1 VNRQQ
6 FLPSTLT
13 FLLTIAVLLYL
24 VEKLGSALLAFSNV
38 LVMLGLSWLLAL
50 ILRPLVNWVQ
60 RRTLTDEILQ
70 PIRRRWGDR
79 WADRVAH
86 PSLGLSITIVYTLVI
101 AAIAIIVLALVPL
114 LIEQTRQLSITIQ
127 EQADNLPANIQ
138 RLSEIINSARTFLI
152 DRLYLDPAAI
162 VLPRPEELINQLTG
176 FGTGL
181 VQGALGLLGGIAAT
195 LGQFMLIVFLSV
207 LVMIDGAKLQ
217 TQIQQ
222 MIPRKHEA
230 DVQTMFATIN
240 QAFTGFIG
248 GTLLQSLIYGVVV
261 ITLMTLFG
269 MSSAVAVGAGC
280 SLVMIIPM
288 LGGPLSLS
296 LPLLVG
302 LLQGSP
308 HTGGLM
314 LLLAAFQVVLFNF
327 IGPRLLSHSL
337 QMPSLLVIVSL
348 LIGSQLIGVW
358 GFFFAVPIAA
368 VLYSASN
375 VLLQRAKR
383 NQDQRD
389 LKDAEEQARG

>member
-1 VNRQQ
+1 VNRQS

-38 LVMLGLSWLLAL
+38 LVMLGLAWLLAL
-50 ILRPLVNWVQ
+50 MLRPLVNWVH
-60 RRTLTDEILQ
+60 RLSLTEELLQ

-79 WADRVAH
+79 VADRVAH
-86 PSLGLSITIVYTLVI
+86 PSRGLSITIVYMLVI

-127 EQADNLPANIQ
+127 EQANNLPANIQ
-138 RLSEIINSARTFLI
+138 RLSEFINSARTFLI
-152 DRLYLDPAAI
+152 ERLYLDPAAI

-181 VQGALGLLGGIAAT
+181 VQGALSLLGGIAAT
-195 LGQFMLIVFLSV
+195 LGQFLLIVFLSV

-217 TQIQQ
+217 TQLQL
-222 MIPRKHEA
+222 MIPRRHEA
-230 DVQTMFATIN
+230 DVQTMFTTIN

-248 GTLLQSLIYGVVV
+248 GTLLQSMIYGLVV
-261 ITLMTLFG
+261 IVLMTLFG

-280 SLVMIIPM
+280 SLLMIVPM

-308 HTGGLM
+308 HTGGLL

-348 LIGSQLIGVW
+348 LIGTQLIGVW

-383 NQDQRD
+383 NQDRLDSQSNEEPARD
-389 LKDAEEQARG
+389 

>member
-6 FLPSTLT
+6 FLPTTLS

-38 LVMLGLSWLLAL
+38 LVLLGLAWLLVL
-50 ILRPLVNWVQ
+50 ILRPLVNWVH
-60 RRTLTDEILQ
+60 RLTLADELLQ

-86 PSLGLSITIVYTLVI
+86 PSLGLSIAIVYTVVI

-114 LIEQTRQLSITIQ
+114 LIEQTRQLSNTIQ
-127 EQADNLPANIQ
+127 EQANNLPANIQ
-138 RLSEIINSARTFLI
+138 RLSDFINSARSFLI
-152 DRLYLDPAAI
+152 ERLNIDPALI

-207 LVMIDGAKLQ
+207 LVMIDGGKLQ
-217 TQIQQ
+217 TQLQL
-222 MIPRKHEA
+222 MIPRRHED
-230 DVQTMFATIN
+230 DVQTMFKTVN

-248 GTLLQSLIYGVVV
+248 GTLLQSMIYGLVV

-269 MSSAVAVGAGC
+269 MSSAVAVGAGS
-280 SLVMIIPM
+280 SLLMIVPM

-308 HTGGLM
+308 HTGGLL

-327 IGPRLLSHSL
+327 IGPRLLSRSL

-348 LIGSQLIGVW
+348 LIGTQLIGVW

-383 NQDQRD
+383 NQDRLD
-389 LKDAEEQARG
+389 LNTAEEQALD

>member
-50 ILRPLVNWVQ
+50 ILRPLVNWVHQ
-60 RRTLTDEILQ
+60 RTLSDDLLQ

-79 WADRVAH
+79 LADRVAH

-101 AAIAIIVLALVPL
+101 AVIAIIVLALVPL

-127 EQADNLPANIQ
+127 EQATNLPANIQ

-152 DRLYLDPAAI
+152 ERLYLDPAAI

-217 TQIQQ
+217 TQLQQ

-230 DVQTMFATIN
+230 DVQTLFTTIN

-248 GTLLQSLIYGVVV
+248 GTLLQSAIYGLVV

-288 LGGPLSLS
+288 LGGPLSLF

-302 LLQGSP
+302 LLQSSP
-308 HTGGLM
+308 HTGGL
-314 LLLAAFQVVLFNF
+314 LILLALFQVVLFNF
-327 IGPRLLSHSL
+327 IGPRLLSRSL
-337 QMPSLLVIVSL
+337 QIPSLLVIVSL

-383 NQDQRD
+383 NQDQQ
-389 LKDAEEQARG
+389 DAQAMAEQAHD

>member
-1 VNRQQ
+1 MNRQQ

-60 RRTLTDEILQ
+60 RRTLTDEMLQ

-101 AAIAIIVLALVPL
+101 AVIAIIGLALVPL

-162 VLPRPEELINQLTG
+162 VLPRPEELINQVTG

-207 LVMIDGAKLQ
+207 LVMIDGAKMQ
-217 TQIQQ
+217 TQLQQ

-230 DVQTMFATIN
+230 DVQTLIRDDQSGLYRLHRRDAVAKRHLRPGGDHADDAVRDEFGGGGGRGVQPGDDRADVGRAVKPVFA
-240 QAFTGFIG
+240 AVG
-248 GTLLQSLIYGVVV
+248 GPAAIVAAHGRLAVAAGALPGGVV
-261 ITLMTLFG
+261 
-269 MSSAVAVGAGC
+269 
-280 SLVMIIPM
+280 
-288 LGGPLSLS
+288 
-296 LPLLVG
+296 
-302 LLQGSP
+302 
-308 HTGGLM
+308 
-314 LLLAAFQVVLFNF
+314 
-327 IGPRLLSHSL
+327 
-337 QMPSLLVIVSL
+337 
-348 LIGSQLIGVW
+348 
-358 GFFFAVPIAA
+358 
-368 VLYSASN
+368 
-375 VLLQRAKR
+375 
-383 NQDQRD
+383 
-389 LKDAEEQARG
+389 

>member
-1 VNRQQ
+1 MNRQS

-38 LVMLGLSWLLAL
+38 LVMLGLAWLLAL
-50 ILRPLVNWVQ
+50 ILRPLVNWIHHL
-60 RRTLTDEILQ
+60 TLTDELLR

-79 WADRVAH
+79 LADRVAH
-86 PSLGLSITIVYTLVI
+86 PSRGLSITIVYLLVI
-101 AAIAIIVLALVPL
+101 AVIAIIVLALVPL
-114 LIEQTRQLSITIQ
+114 LIDQTRQLSITIQ
-127 EQADNLPANIQ
+127 EQASNLPANIQ
-138 RLSEIINSARTFLI
+138 RISEFINSARAFLI
-152 DRLYLDPAAI
+152 ERLYLDPAAI
-162 VLPRPEELINQLTG
+162 VLPRPEELINQVTG

-195 LGQFMLIVFLSV
+195 LGQFLLIVFLSV

-217 TQIQQ
+217 TQLQL
-222 MIPRKHEA
+222 MIPRRYEA
-230 DVQTMFATIN
+230 DMQMTFATIN

-248 GTLLQSLIYGVVV
+248 GTLLQSMIYGLVVMV
-261 ITLMTLFG
+261 LMTLFG

-280 SLVMIIPM
+280 SLLMIVPM

-308 HTGGLM
+308 HTGGLL

-337 QMPSLLVIVSL
+337 QMPSLLVIVAL
-348 LIGSQLIGVW
+348 LIGTQLIGVW

-383 NQDQRD
+383 NQDRLDAQSNGKPARD
-389 LKDAEEQARG
+389 

>member
-1 VNRQQ
+1 MNRQQ

-38 LVMLGLSWLLAL
+38 LVMLGLAWLLAL
-50 ILRPLVNWVQ
+50 MLRPLINWVH
-60 RRTLTDEILQ
+60 RRTLTDELLL

-86 PSLGLSITIVYTLVI
+86 PSLGLSITIIYTLVI
-101 AAIAIIVLALVPL
+101 AVIAIIVLALVPL
-114 LIEQTRQLSITIQ
+114 LIEQTRQLALTIE
-127 EQADNLPANIQ
+127 EQANNLPANIQ
-138 RLSEIINSARTFLI
+138 RLSEFINSARTFLI
-152 DRLYLDPAAI
+152 ERLYLDPAAI

-181 VQGALGLLGGIAAT
+181 VQGALTLLGGIAAT
-195 LGQFMLIVFLSV
+195 LGQFLLIVFLSV
-207 LVMIDGAKLQ
+207 LVVIDGAKVQ

-222 MIPRKHEA
+222 MIPRRHES
-230 DVQTMFATIN
+230 DVQLLFATVN

-248 GTLLQSLIYGVVV
+248 GTLLQSLIYGAVV
-261 ITLMTLFG
+261 IVLMTFFG

-280 SLVMIIPM
+280 SLLMIVPM

-308 HTGGLM
+308 HTGGLL

-337 QMPSLLVIVSL
+337 QMPSLLVIVAL
-348 LIGSQLIGVW
+348 LIGTQLIGVW

-368 VLYSASN
+368 VLYSASK

-383 NQDQRD
+383 DQDQRD
-389 LKDAEEQARG
+389 LQVAEEQAHD

>member
-1 VNRQQ
+1 MNRQQ
-6 FLPSTLT
+6 FLPSTLN

-24 VEKLGSALLAFSNV
+24 VEKLGSALLAFSSV
-38 LVMLGLSWLLAL
+38 LVMLGLAWLLAL
-50 ILRPLVNWVQ
+50 MLRPLVRWVHH
-60 RRTLTDEILQ
+60 RTLAEQILQ
-70 PIRRRWGDR
+70 PIRRRWGER

-86 PSLGLSITIVYTLVI
+86 PSYGLSITIVYTLVL
-101 AAIAIIVLALVPL
+101 AAIAVTVLALVPL
-114 LIEQTRQLSITIQ
+114 LIEQTRQLSNTIQ
-127 EQADNLPANIQ
+127 EQANNLPANIQ
-138 RLSEIINSARTFLI
+138 RLSEIISSTRTFLI
-152 DRLYLDPAAI
+152 ERLYIDPALI
-162 VLPRPEELINQLTG
+162 VLPGPQELINQLTG
-176 FGTGL
+176 FGTSL

-217 TQIQQ
+217 GQIQL
-222 MIPRKHEA
+222 MIPRRYEA

-269 MSSAVAVGAGC
+269 MTSAVAVGAGC
-280 SLVMIIPM
+280 SLLMIVPM
-288 LGGPLSLS
+288 LGGPLSLT

-302 LLQGSP
+302 LLQSSP
-308 HTGGLM
+308 FTGW
-314 LLLAAFQVVLFNF
+314 LLLLLIVFQVVLFNV
-327 IGPRLLSHSL
+327 ITPRLLSRAL

-348 LIGSQLIGVW
+348 LIGTQLIGVW

-368 VLYSASN
+368 VLYSAAN

-383 NQDQRD
+383 DQDQRD
-389 LKDAEEQARG
+389 LKVAEERALD

>member
-6 FLPSTLT
+6 FLPATLSW
-13 FLLTIAVLLYL
+13 LLTIAVLLYL

-38 LVMLGLSWLLAL
+38 LVMLGLAWLLTL
-50 ILRPLVNWVQ
+50 MLRPLVNWVQ
-60 RRTLTDEILQ
+60 RRTLPHPLLQ

-79 WADRVAH
+79 WAARVAH
-86 PSLGLSITIVYTLVI
+86 PSPGLSITIVYTLVI
-101 AAIAIIVLALVPL
+101 AAIAITVLALVPL
-114 LIEQTRQLSITIQ
+114 LIEQTRQLAHALQ

-138 RLSEIINSARTFLI
+138 RLGGFINSARNFLI
-152 DRLYLDPAAI
+152 QQLNIDPALI

-195 LGQFMLIVFLSV
+195 LGQFLLIVFLSV
-207 LVMIDGAKLQ
+207 LVMIDGAKLRGQ
-217 TQIQQ
+217 LQL
-222 MIPRKHEA
+222 MIPRRHAA
-230 DVQTMFATIN
+230 DVQTLFASIN

-248 GTLLQSLIYGVVV
+248 GTLLQSLLYSLVV

-269 MSSAVAVGAGC
+269 MSSALAVGAGC
-280 SLVMIIPM
+280 GLLMIVPM

-302 LLQGSP
+302 LLQSSP
-308 HTGGLM
+308 HTGGLL

-348 LIGSQLIGVW
+348 LIGTQLIGVW

-368 VLYSASN
+368 VLYSAAN

-389 LKDAEEQARG
+389 FPVMEEPARD

>member
-1 VNRQQ
+1 MNRQQ
-6 FLPSTLT
+6 FLPSTLN

-24 VEKLGSALLAFSNV
+24 IEKLGSALLAFSSV
-38 LVMLGLSWLLAL
+38 LVMLGLAWLLAL
-50 ILRPLVNWVQ
+50 MLRPLVKWVHH
-60 RRTLTDEILQ
+60 RTLADDILQ
-70 PIRRRWGDR
+70 PIRRRWGAR

-86 PSLGLSITIVYTLVI
+86 PSYGLSITIVYMLVLAVI
-101 AAIAIIVLALVPL
+101 AVIVLALVPL
-114 LIEQTRQLSITIQ
+114 LIEQTRQLSNTIQ
-127 EQADNLPANIQ
+127 EQANNLPVNIQ
-138 RLSEIINSARTFLI
+138 RLTEFISSARTFLI
-152 DRLYLDPAAI
+152 ERLNIDPALI
-162 VLPRPEELINQLTG
+162 VLPGPQELINQLTG

-217 TQIQQ
+217 GQIQL
-222 MIPRKHEA
+222 MIPRRYEA
-230 DVQTMFATIN
+230 DVQTMFTTIN

-269 MSSAVAVGAGC
+269 MTSAVAVGAGC
-280 SLVMIIPM
+280 SLLMIVPM
-288 LGGPLSLS
+288 LGGPLSLT

-302 LLQGSP
+302 LLQSSP
-308 HTGGLM
+308 STGW
-314 LLLAAFQVVLFNF
+314 LLLLLIVFQVVLFNV
-327 IGPRLLSHSL
+327 ITPRLLSRAL

-348 LIGSQLIGVW
+348 LIGTQLIGVW

-368 VLYSASN
+368 VLYSAAN

-383 NQDQRD
+383 DQDQRD
-389 LKDAEEQARG
+389 LKTAEEQALD

>member
-6 FLPSTLT
+6 FLPTPLSW
-13 FLLTIAVLLYL
+13 LLIIAVLLYL
-24 VEKLGSALLAFSNV
+24 IEKLGSALLAFSNV
-38 LVMLGLSWLLAL
+38 LVMLGLAWLLVL
-50 ILRPLVNWVQ
+50 MLRPLVNWVQ
-60 RRTLTDEILQ
+60 RRTLPRPLLQ
-70 PIRRRWGDR
+70 PIRRRRGDR
-79 WADRVAH
+79 WAARVAH

-101 AAIAIIVLALVPL
+101 AAIAITVLALVPL
-114 LIEQTRQLSITIQ
+114 LIEQTRQLAHALQ

-138 RLSEIINSARTFLI
+138 RLGGFINSARNFLI
-152 DRLYLDPAAI
+152 QQLNIDPALI

-195 LGQFMLIVFLSV
+195 LGQFLLIVFLSV
-207 LVMIDGAKLQ
+207 LVMIDGAKLRGQ
-217 TQIQQ
+217 LQL
-222 MIPRKHEA
+222 MIPRRHAA
-230 DVQTMFATIN
+230 DVQTLFASIN
-240 QAFTGFIG
+240 QAFSGFIG
-248 GTLLQSLIYGVVV
+248 GTLLQSLIYSLVV

-269 MSSAVAVGAGC
+269 MSSALAVGAGC
-280 SLVMIIPM
+280 GLLMIVPI

-302 LLQGSP
+302 LLQSSP
-308 HTGGLM
+308 HTGGLL

-348 LIGSQLIGVW
+348 LIGTQLIGVW

-368 VLYSASN
+368 VLYSAVN
-375 VLLQRAKR
+375 VLVQRAKR

-389 LKDAEEQARG
+389 AQAIEEQARG

>member
-1 VNRQQ
+1 
-6 FLPSTLT
+6 
-13 FLLTIAVLLYL
+13 VLLYL

-38 LVMLGLSWLLAL
+38 LVMLGLAWLLAL
-50 ILRPLVNWVQ
+50 MLRPLVNWVH
-60 RRTLTDEILQ
+60 RLSLTEELLQ

-79 WADRVAH
+79 VADRVAH
-86 PSLGLSITIVYTLVI
+86 PSRGLSITIVYMLVI

-127 EQADNLPANIQ
+127 EQANNLPANIQ
-138 RLSEIINSARTFLI
+138 RLSEFINSARTFLI
-152 DRLYLDPAAI
+152 ERLYLDPAAI

-181 VQGALGLLGGIAAT
+181 VQGALSLLGGIAAT
-195 LGQFMLIVFLSV
+195 LGQFLLIVFLSV

-217 TQIQQ
+217 TQLQL
-222 MIPRKHEA
+222 MIPRRHEA
-230 DVQTMFATIN
+230 DVQTMFTTIN

-248 GTLLQSLIYGVVV
+248 GTLLQSMIYGLVV
-261 ITLMTLFG
+261 IVLMTLFG

-280 SLVMIIPM
+280 SLLMIVPM

-308 HTGGLM
+308 HTGGLL

-348 LIGSQLIGVW
+348 LIGTQLIGVW

-383 NQDQRD
+383 NQDRLDSQSNEEPARD
-389 LKDAEEQARG
+389 